1 MMLLSNWD
9 DKDIR
14 DAHRRG
20 TNTAIY
26 KDGGRYLFFIDDWG
40 GSMGH
45 WGKVLAR
52 SKWDCVDYYRQ
63 SADFIRGVKG
73 RRNRLGLQR
82 HPYRPHDR

>member
-26 KDGGRYLFFIDDWG
+26 RDGNRYLFFIDDWG

-45 WGKVLAR
+45 WGKLPGAEQVGL
-52 SKWDCVDYYRQ
+52 
-63 SADFIRGVKG
+63 
-73 RRNRLGLQR
+73 RRLLPRR
-82 HPYRPHDR
+82 APSSFAA